1 GVDEGTQAQRLQ
13 DLRQTVAARIIV
25 CNDRGKKE
33 LVNKNDQIDSD
44 LLSERLRLG
53 SLRGVYHGAAS
64 VRALKEMV
72 RNYGNLV
79 EDTTRVMQRIKAM
92 FRARAIPTPGTGVY
106 GTRQRAEWMSKLK
119 ETGARLRAESLFT

>member
-13 DLRQTVAARIIV
+13 DLRQTVAERVIV
-25 CNDRGKKE
+25 CNVRGKKE

-64 VRALKEMV
+64 VLALKEMV
-72 RNYGNLV
+72 RNSGNLV
-79 EDTTRVMQRIKAM
+79 EDTTRVMPRIKAI
-92 FRARAIPTPGTGVY
+92 FRAMAITRPG
-106 GTRQRAEWMSKLK
+106 A
-119 ETGARLRAESLFT
+119 